1 MRWIR
6 RLLIL
11 FALLVLLLVGG
22 AGWLYW
28 AAHQVP
34 TFYQDAVQ
42 VDEPKAVE
50 ERREAVERVTRQT
63 RDVVERIQEDSAWE
77 YEITPQELNAWLTD
91 ELPNQVGGE
100 WPPELAD
107 PRVAFEKDRV
117 LLGAMVDTPVWK
129 GVAAL
134 ALQPRLEK
142 PRTLLL
148 EIESLK
154 IGQVAIPI
162 ERLLKEIPDLRRSP
176 LIRRD
181 PKSGRYALRIP
192 LNADEI
198 ENVRIETL
206 DVQPERLRLTGR

>member
-11 FALLVLLLVGG
+11 SAVLALLLAAGV
-22 AGWLYW
+22 GWLYW

-34 TFYQDAVQ
+34 TFYQDAVR
-42 VDEPKAVE
+42 VDEPKAEE

-63 RDVVERIQEDSAWE
+63 RDVVERIQEDTAWE
-77 YEITPQELNAWLTD
+77 YEITPQELNAWLVD
-91 ELPNQVGGE
+91 ELPDQVGGE

-117 LLGAMVDTPVWK
+117 LLGAMIDTPVWK

-134 ALQPRLEK
+134 ALHPRLER
-142 PRTLLL
+142 PRTLVL

-154 IGQVAIPI
+154 IGKVAIPI
-162 ERLLKEIPDLRRSP
+162 ERLLAEIPELQRSPILRRD
-176 LIRRD
+176 R
-181 PKSGRYALRIP
+181 KSGRYAFRIP
-192 LNADEI
+192 LDAEELKD
-198 ENVRIETL
+198 VRVETL
-206 DVQPERLRLTGR
+206 DISPDRLRLTGR